1 MNLVGDS
8 LLGMISAVKPHTE
21 RYVPLDTTLSIE
33 RTNHA
38 INVLTSTYKKIYPSP
53 QNYSQSLMLTDCNI
67 CPIDLLSIWRT
78 SEVVPAIRW
87 SDTELLGRVEY

>member
-38 INVLTSTYKKIYPSP
+38 INVLTSSFENKNLSIPAK
-53 QNYSQSLMLTDCNI
+53 
-67 CPIDLLSIWRT
+67 LLSKLNVNR
-78 SEVVPAIRW
+78 
-87 SDTELLGRVEY
+87 L

>member
-38 INVLTSTYKKIYPSP
+38 INVLTSNFEKKISSP

-67 CPIDLLSIWRT
+67 CPIDLAPSYFEK

-87 SDTELLGRVEY
+87 SDTELLGRV